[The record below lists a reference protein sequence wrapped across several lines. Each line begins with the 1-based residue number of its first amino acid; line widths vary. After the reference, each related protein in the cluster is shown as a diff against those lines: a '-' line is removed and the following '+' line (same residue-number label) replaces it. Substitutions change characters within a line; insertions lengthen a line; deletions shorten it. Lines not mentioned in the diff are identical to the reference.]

1 MNQFHQLEEVRLIM
15 SNPIVRNVTP
25 VFRNETK
32 NNKHILTLSGT
43 IANLSF
49 LDDTIS
55 AKAVKDS
62 LDNVKEDIVIRL
74 NSGGGD
80 VFEGIEIYNYLKS
93 LPNYITIEVTALAA
107 SAASLVAMAGD
118 KIIIRTGANMMV
130 HEASTMA
137 FGNKSDIQKT
147 LNALT
152 AIDTSIV
159 DIYHDRT
166 GLDRNE
172 IDNLIAN
179 ETWLTADEAIN
190 KGFADEKSSRKSVEK
205 QKEGV
210 ENLKDSKYVARLK
223 EQRSILNA
231 MINEAEEETLDEPSS
246 DDSNEQRI
254 ADLENKIKNIESH
267 LDKLEKGDEG
277 ESQSGGTNPPP
288 KKNKFSRFAF

>member
-1 MNQFHQLEEVRLIM
+1 MG
-15 SNPIVRNVTP
+15 NPIVRNVTP

-93 LPNYITIEVTALAA
+93 LSNHITIEVTALAA

-166 GLDRNE
+166 GLDRDE

-231 MINEAEEETLDEPSS
+231 MINEAEEEPKEPSS
-246 DDSNEQRI
+246 GDSLEQRV
-254 ADLENKIKNIESH
+254 ADVENDIKNIKSR
-267 LDKLEKGDEG
+267 LDKLEKGEDGEG
-277 ESQSGGTNPPP
+277 EEEKKEPTPPQN
-288 KKNKFSRFAF
+288 NKFKRFAF

>member
-1 MNQFHQLEEVRLIM
+1 M

-93 LPNYITIEVTALAA
+93 LSNHITIEVTALAA

-166 GLDRNE
+166 GLDRDE

-210 ENLKDSKYVARLK
+210 ENLKDSKYLARLK

-231 MINEAEEETLDEPSS
+231 MINEAEETSDEPSS

-288 KKNKFSRFAF
+288 KENKFSRFAF

>member
-1 MNQFHQLEEVRLIM
+1 MG
-15 SNPIVRNVTP
+15 NPIVRNVTP

-93 LPNYITIEVTALAA
+93 LSNHITIEVTALAA

-166 GLDRNE
+166 GLDRDE
-172 IDNLIAN
+172 IVNLITN

-231 MINEAEEETLDEPSS
+231 MINEAEEGTSDEPSS

-254 ADLENKIKNIESH
+254 ADLENKIKNIESR

-277 ESQSGGTNPPP
+277 NEGEGQGGGTNPPP
-288 KKNKFSRFAF
+288 KENKFSRFAF

>member
-1 MNQFHQLEEVRLIM
+1 MG
-15 SNPIVRNVTP
+15 NPIVRNVTP

-93 LPNYITIEVTALAA
+93 LSNHITIEVTALAA

-166 GLDRNE
+166 GLDRDE

-210 ENLKDSKYVARLK
+210 ENLKDTKYVAMLK
-223 EQRSILNA
+223 QQLQTITA
-231 MINEAEEETLDEPSS
+231 MIDEAEEDPKEPSS
-246 DDSNEQRI
+246 GDSLEQRV
-254 ADLENKIKNIESH
+254 ADVENDIKNIKSR
-267 LDKLEKGDEG
+267 LDKLEKGEGGEG
-277 ESQSGGTNPPP
+277 EEEKKEPAPP
-288 KKNKFSRFAF
+288 KENKFKRFAF

>member
-1 MNQFHQLEEVRLIM
+1 M
-15 SNPIVRNVTP
+15 
-25 VFRNETK
+25 
-32 NNKHILTLSGT
+32 SGT

-93 LPNYITIEVTALAA
+93 LPNHITIEVTALAA

-166 GLDRNE
+166 GLDRDE
-172 IDNLIAN
+172 IVNLITN

-210 ENLKDSKYVARLK
+210 SNLKDSKYIARLK
-223 EQRSILNA
+223 EQ
-231 MINEAEEETLDEPSS
+231 
-246 DDSNEQRI
+246 Q
-254 ADLENKIKNIESH
+254 
-267 LDKLEKGDEG
+267 KL
-277 ESQSGGTNPPP
+277 SMQ
-288 KKNKFSRFAF
+288 

>member
-1 MNQFHQLEEVRLIM
+1 M

-93 LPNYITIEVTALAA
+93 LSNHITIEVTALAA

-137 FGNKSDIQKT
+137 FGNKSDIKKT

-159 DIYHDRT
+159 DIYQDRT
-166 GLDRNE
+166 GLDRDE
-172 IDNLIAN
+172 IVNLITN

-210 ENLKDSKYVARLK
+210 SNLKDSKYIARLK
-223 EQRSILNA
+223 EQQKIINA
-231 MINEAEEETLDEPSS
+231 MIDEAEKEEETPYEPSS

-254 ADLENKIKNIESH
+254 ADLENKSKNIESR
-267 LDKLEKGDEG
+267 LDKLEKDDEG

-288 KKNKFSRFAF
+288 KENKFSRFAF

>member
-1 MNQFHQLEEVRLIM
+1 M

-93 LPNYITIEVTALAA
+93 LSNHITIEVTALAA

-166 GLDRNE
+166 GLDRDE
-172 IDNLIAN
+172 IVNLIIN

-210 ENLKDSKYVARLK
+210 SNLKDSKYIARLK
-223 EQRSILNA
+223 EQQKIINA
-231 MINEAEEETLDEPSS
+231 MIDEAEETSDEPSS

>member
-1 MNQFHQLEEVRLIM
+1 M

-93 LPNYITIEVTALAA
+93 LSNHITIEVTALAA

-166 GLDRNE
+166 GLDRDE

-210 ENLKDSKYVARLK
+210 SNLKDSKYIARLK
-223 EQRSILNA
+223 EQQKIINA
-231 MINEAEEETLDEPSS
+231 MIDEAEETSDEPSS

-267 LDKLEKGDEG
+267 LDKLEKDNEG
-277 ESQSGGTNPPP
+277 ESQNGGTNPPP
-288 KKNKFSRFAF
+288 KENKFSRFAF

>member
-1 MNQFHQLEEVRLIM
+1 MG
-15 SNPIVRNVTP
+15 NPIVRNVTP

-62 LDNVKEDIVIRL
+62 LDNVKKDIVIRL

-93 LPNYITIEVTALAA
+93 LSNHITIEVTALAA

-166 GLDRNE
+166 GLDREE
-172 IDNLIAN
+172 IVNLITN

-210 ENLKDSKYVARLK
+210 SNLKDSKYIARLK
-223 EQRSILNA
+223 EQQKIINA
-231 MINEAEEETLDEPSS
+231 MIDEAEEETPDEPSS

-254 ADLENKIKNIESH
+254 TDLENKIKNIESR
-267 LDKLEKGDEG
+267 LDKSEKDDEG

-288 KKNKFSRFAF
+288 KENKFSRFAF

>member
-1 MNQFHQLEEVRLIM
+1 M

-62 LDNVKEDIVIRL
+62 LDNVKGDIVIRL

-93 LPNYITIEVTALAA
+93 LSNHITIEVTALAA

-166 GLDRNE
+166 GLNRDE
-172 IDNLIAN
+172 IVNLITN

-210 ENLKDSKYVARLK
+210 SNLKDSKYIARLK
-223 EQRSILNA
+223 EQQKIINA
-231 MINEAEEETLDEPSS
+231 MIDEAEEETPDEPSS

-254 ADLENKIKNIESH
+254 TDLENKIKNIESR
-267 LDKLEKGDEG
+267 LDKSEKDDEG

-288 KKNKFSRFAF
+288 KENKFSRFAF

>member
-1 MNQFHQLEEVRLIM
+1 M

-32 NNKHILTLSGT
+32 DNKHILTLSGT

-49 LDDTIS
+49 LDGTIS

-93 LPNYITIEVTALAA
+93 LSNHITVEVTALAA

-159 DIYHDRT
+159 DIYQDRT
-166 GLDRNE
+166 GLDRDE
-172 IDNLIAN
+172 IVNLITN

-210 ENLKDSKYVARLK
+210 SNLKDSKYIARLK
-223 EQRSILNA
+223 EQQKIINA
-231 MINEAEEETLDEPSS
+231 MIDEAEEETPDEPSS

-254 ADLENKIKNIESH
+254 ADLENKIKNIDS
-267 LDKLEKGDEG
+267 LIDKLEKDDEG
-277 ESQSGGTNPPP
+277 
-288 KKNKFSRFAF
+288 

>member
-1 MNQFHQLEEVRLIM
+1 MG
-15 SNPIVRNVTP
+15 NPIVRNVTP

-93 LPNYITIEVTALAA
+93 LSNHITIEVTALAA

-166 GLDRNE
+166 GLDRDE
-172 IDNLIAN
+172 IVNLITN

-210 ENLKDSKYVARLK
+210 SNLKDSKYIARLK
-223 EQRSILNA
+223 EQQKIINA
-231 MINEAEEETLDEPSS
+231 MIDEAEETSDEPSS

-254 ADLENKIKNIESH
+254 ADLENKIKNFESR
-267 LDKLEKGDEG
+267 LDKLEKDDEG

-288 KKNKFSRFAF
+288 KENKFSRFAF

>member
-1 MNQFHQLEEVRLIM
+1 M

-93 LPNYITIEVTALAA
+93 LSNHITIEVTALAA

-159 DIYHDRT
+159 DIYQDRT
-166 GLDRNE
+166 GLDRDE

-210 ENLKDSKYVARLK
+210 SNLKDSKYIARLK
-223 EQRSILNA
+223 EQQKIINA
-231 MINEAEEETLDEPSS
+231 MIDEAEEETPYEPSS

-267 LDKLEKGDEG
+267 LDKLEKDDEG

-288 KKNKFSRFAF
+288 KENKFSRFAF

>member
-1 MNQFHQLEEVRLIM
+1 MG
-15 SNPIVRNVTP
+15 NPIVRNVTP

-93 LPNYITIEVTALAA
+93 LSNHITIEVTALAA

-166 GLDRNE
+166 GLDRDE

-210 ENLKDSKYVARLK
+210 SNLKDSKYIARLK
-223 EQRSILNA
+223 EQQKIINA
-231 MINEAEEETLDEPSS
+231 MIDEAEEEISDEPSS

-254 ADLENKIKNIESH
+254 ADLENKIKNIESR
-267 LDKLEKGDEG
+267 LDKLEKDDEG

-288 KKNKFSRFAF
+288 KENKFSRFAF